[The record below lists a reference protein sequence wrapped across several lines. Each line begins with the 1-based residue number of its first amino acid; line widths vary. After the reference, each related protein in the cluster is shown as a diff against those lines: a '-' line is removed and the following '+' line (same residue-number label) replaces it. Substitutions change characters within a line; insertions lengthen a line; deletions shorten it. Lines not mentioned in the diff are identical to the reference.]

1 MNEDLHKAHRARM
14 RERFLESP
22 ESFTKHELL
31 EFLLYQA
38 IPRRNVNSEA
48 HKLIA
53 KYGSINEVL
62 HADPTDLAEVDGIG
76 VSAAT
81 FLAAVGRIVDV
92 VNEEKQDETKIY
104 SLESVKEYLVNSMGG
119 LTEEVVCA
127 FYLSKSNR
135 IIKRET
141 YTDKD
146 EGKVSVSL
154 APFTR
159 AFANL
164 KPYAVVVAHNHPSG
178 IAKPSKADDGATE
191 KMFLLF
197 SLANVKLYD
206 HIIVTS
212 GGVYSYRLDGRLSA
226 IEEYTKKEFNA

>member
-14 RERFLESP
+14 RERILESP

-38 IPRRNVNSEA
+38 IPRRNVNSES

-53 KYGSINEVL
+53 KYGSINDVL
-62 HADPTDLAEVDGIG
+62 HADPVDLAEVDGIG
-76 VSAAT
+76 VAAAT
-81 FLAAVGRIVDV
+81 FLAAIGRAVDM

-104 SLESVKEYLVNSMGG
+104 SLDSVKEYLVKSMGS
-119 LTEEVVCA
+119 LDDEVVCA
-127 FYLSKSNR
+127 FYLSKNNR

-141 YTDKD
+141 YTDN
-146 EGKVSVSL
+146 EESKVSVSL

-159 AFANL
+159 AFINL

-178 IAKPSKADDGATE
+178 IARPSKADDGSTE

-212 GGVYSYRLDGRLSA
+212 NEVFSYRLDGRLSA
-226 IEEYTKKEFNA
+226 IEEYTKKKFNT

>member
-14 RERFLESP
+14 RDRFLESP

-76 VSAAT
+76 VAAAT
-81 FLAAVGRIVDV
+81 FLAAVGRTVDI

-104 SLESVKEYLVNSMGG
+104 SLDSVKEYL
-119 LTEEVVCA
+119 
-127 FYLSKSNR
+127 R
-135 IIKRET
+135 
-141 YTDKD
+141 
-146 EGKVSVSL
+146 
-154 APFTR
+154 P
-159 AFANL
+159 
-164 KPYAVVVAHNHPSG
+164 
-178 IAKPSKADDGATE
+178 
-191 KMFLLF
+191 
-197 SLANVKLYD
+197 
-206 HIIVTS
+206 
-212 GGVYSYRLDGRLSA
+212 
-226 IEEYTKKEFNA
+226 

>member
-22 ESFTKHELL
+22 DSFTKHELL

-76 VSAAT
+76 VAAAT
-81 FLAAVGRIVDV
+81 FLAAVGRAVDI

-104 SLESVKEYLVNSMGG
+104 SLDSVKEYLVNSMGG
-119 LTEEVVCA
+119 LTEEVV
-127 FYLSKSNR
+127 SKSNR

-141 YTDKD
+141 YTDND

-178 IAKPSKADDGATE
+178 IAKPSKADDSATE

-206 HIIVTS
+206 HIIVTAD
-212 GGVYSYRLDGRLSA
+212 GVYSYRLDGRLSA
-226 IEEYTKKEFNA
+226 IEEYTKKKFNA